1 MFASVF
7 SGYVVSTINAVH
19 LTAHTHKSRISY
31 AISANPTVSRPY
43 LEQFWETAEHDCT
56 VSPNVIRATVDGR
69 AIAISEDTI
78 RRVLQFGDLA
88 TDPTSYPDY
97 YVDGCWR
104 HRMGY
109 VGARDYASYKKMW
122 VLDQWRYFAHIMIV
136 CISSRKAGKD
146 AMGHDLAAAMVGLSL
161 NRGYNFSRY
170 IFKALNDQ
178 INTAERFRFLLYPRF
193 VQLLID
199 DALPNLR
206 AIGERLQ
213 VKRVDKRV
221 FAQFLKPGS
230 VEPTPAHTDLF
241 GHLLNEAYVAPEDW
255 NWYSPNSAPE
265 MSDDSGEEQE
275 EEHDDDEG
283 DDEGDVGG
291 AEESDSEATE
301 SDSSDSDDAPS
312 QAHPRRSAQV
322 TLPASSSKRKR
333 QSSSSEYEP
342 ASDSDAALQR
352 RRREK
357 ANKKSGD
364 RQEVAIPRVEEIPT
378 VQPVQVEAARPESE
392 STTPA
397 RQLFTRR
404 RRPLVQADVAV
415 TAVTEVIP
423 VTVSLPTPTVQV
435 TVTAP
440 LLTESVT
447 ITPTITP
454 IITSPIPTP
463 TKEPSGQ
470 PFNYGDFS
478 QGFDFDTIFSSPIN
492 NAEASSSRHP
502 DPNEARIDI
511 NSLADEVRIL
521 RSQRTGTDERL
532 KNVIAQNELLMK
544 TNDMILGHKTSL
556 ELRMDLQRKEHAA
569 MVKLVGEL
577 TAKLGAQGEKETE
590 KEKEKDKE
598 KKSTGAESCHPVDL
612 TKDDDKDKDPE
623 VGPSGGEHLALA
635 IVPISS
641 VPLAEGEST
650 QQEGGDTSGG
660 GGGDKGKSAADVL
673 KDLSDDEILYL
684 EPNYSKEAQIDAL
697 LNLEEGEIDSGD
709 DWNEDDDDVVIEI
722 PKGDGEG
729 EYELEDGEIFEVPSL
744 ESLLD
749 TGSVDMAS
757 NVEATTEASP
767 VDPIPVDPE
776 AQKEKDMPSA
786 STKGPAPVWQK
797 TSITDKHG
805 ATGMILAVRFE
816 EDKQLFA
823 IKRSGGVQ
831 YLKPTSEAFNSFPK
845 YDLVNLANRDLLSH
859 SNNAVAMG
867 LWVTLQREARSG
879 NFEYLKPQVPRR
891 VKDKHD
897 DILGDKWYWY
907 VDPKTG
913 EAVVMS
919 KGKSASGNMVPKE
932 VIRIFDEVCFINF
945 SVNDLE
951 EKAPAYLESTQEHL
965 CVLVK
970 YARAIGPAH
979 LLSAQASGLYK

>member
-1 MFASVF
+1 
-7 SGYVVSTINAVH
+7 
-19 LTAHTHKSRISY
+19 
-31 AISANPTVSRPY
+31 
-43 LEQFWETAEHDCT
+43 
-56 VSPNVIRATVDGR
+56 
-69 AIAISEDTI
+69 
-78 RRVLQFGDLA
+78 
-88 TDPTSYPDY
+88 
-97 YVDGCWR
+97 
-104 HRMGY
+104 
-109 VGARDYASYKKMW
+109 MW

-170 IFKALNDQ
+170 IFKAINDQ

-230 VEPTPAHTDLF
+230 VEPTPEHTELF
-241 GHLLNEAYVAPEDW
+241 GHLINEAYVAPEDW
-255 NWYSPNSAPE
+255 NWYSPNSGPE
-265 MSDDSGEEQE
+265 MSDHSDEEQ
-275 EEHDDDEG
+275 DEG
-283 DDEGDVGG
+283 DDEHEGDDEGG

-322 TLPASSSKRKR
+322 TLPESSSKRKR

-357 ANKKSGD
+357 ANKKRGD
-364 RQEVAIPRVEEIPT
+364 RQE
-378 VQPVQVEAARPESE
+378 
-392 STTPA
+392 
-397 RQLFTRR
+397 
-404 RRPLVQADVAV
+404 
-415 TAVTEVIP
+415 
-423 VTVSLPTPTVQV
+423 
-435 TVTAP
+435 
-440 LLTESVT
+440 
-447 ITPTITP
+447 
-454 IITSPIPTP
+454 
-463 TKEPSGQ
+463 
-470 PFNYGDFS
+470 
-478 QGFDFDTIFSSPIN
+478 
-492 NAEASSSRHP
+492 
-502 DPNEARIDI
+502 
-511 NSLADEVRIL
+511 
-521 RSQRTGTDERL
+521 
-532 KNVIAQNELLMK
+532 
-544 TNDMILGHKTSL
+544 
-556 ELRMDLQRKEHAA
+556 
-569 MVKLVGEL
+569 
-577 TAKLGAQGEKETE
+577 
-590 KEKEKDKE
+590 
-598 KKSTGAESCHPVDL
+598 
-612 TKDDDKDKDPE
+612 
-623 VGPSGGEHLALA
+623 
-635 IVPISS
+635 
-641 VPLAEGEST
+641 
-650 QQEGGDTSGG
+650 
-660 GGGDKGKSAADVL
+660 
-673 KDLSDDEILYL
+673 
-684 EPNYSKEAQIDAL
+684 IDAL

-709 DWNEDDDDVVIEI
+709 DWNEDDDDVVIDI

-767 VDPIPVDPE
+767 VDPIPADPE

-786 STKGPAPVWQK
+786 STKGPATVWQK

-805 ATGMILAVRFE
+805 ATCMILAVRYE
-816 EDKQLFA
+816 EDKQLFT

-831 YLKPTSEAFNSFPK
+831 YLKPTSEAFNSLPK
-845 YDLVNLANRDLLSH
+845 YDLVNLANHDLLSH

-867 LWVTLQREARSG
+867 LWVTLQREARQG

-891 VKDKHD
+891 VKDKHVVHPVTKKPIKRLVYKPVRCETKIPLSKLPQ
-897 DILGDKWYWY
+897 DILGDMWYWY

-919 KGKSASGNMVPKE
+919 KGKSESGNMVPKE
-932 VIRIFDEVCFINF
+932 VIGIFDEVCFINF

-951 EKAPAYLESTQEHL
+951 
-965 CVLVK
+965 VLADK
-970 YARAIGPAH
+970 YCIH
-979 LLSAQASGLYK
+979 IDEWTKLLSAKYDKLIKFCLDYKKKMEAKEQTL

>member
-1 MFASVF
+1 MAMTRAFTDEFNLLANTEPEWK
-7 SGYVVSTINAVH
+7 G
-19 LTAHTHKSRISY
+19 TALQYREIVDFLNRSSISY

-43 LEQFWETAEHDCT
+43 LEQFWETTEHDCT
-56 VSPNVIRATVDGR
+56 VSSNVIRATVDGR

-78 RRVLQFGDLA
+78 RRVLQFGDLT

-122 VLDQWRYFAHIMIV
+122 LLDQWRYFAHIMIV
-136 CISSRKAGKD
+136 FISSRKAGKD

-178 INTAERFRFLLYPRF
+178 INTTERFRFLLYPRF

-230 VEPTPAHTDLF
+230 VEPTPVHTELF

-255 NWYSPNSAPE
+255 KWYSPNSAPE
-265 MSDDSGEEQE
+265 MSDDTGEEQE

-283 DDEGDVGG
+283 DDEGDGGG

-301 SDSSDSDDAPS
+301 SDSFDSDDAPS

-342 ASDSDAALQR
+342 DSDSDAALQR
-352 RRREK
+352 QRRER
-357 ANKKSGD
+357 ANKKRGD

-392 STTPA
+392 STPPA
-397 RQLFTRR
+397 RQLFRRR

-423 VTVSLPTPTVQV
+423 VTVTLPTPTVQV

-463 TKEPSGQ
+463 TKEP
-470 PFNYGDFS
+470 
-478 QGFDFDTIFSSPIN
+478 
-492 NAEASSSRHP
+492 HP
-502 DPNEARIDI
+502 DPNEARIDVLETQAAGLLNTIQKSKEDSDAQQAHI

-532 KNVIAQNELLMK
+532 KNVMAHNELLMK
-544 TNDMILGHKTSL
+544 TNDMILAHRTSL
-556 ELRMDLQRKEHAA
+556 ELRLDLQRKEHAT

-577 TAKLGAQGEKETE
+577 TAKLGAQGEKETEKETE

-623 VGPSGGEHLALA
+623 VGPSG
-635 IVPISS
+635 
-641 VPLAEGEST
+641 
-650 QQEGGDTSGG
+650 EGGDTSGG

-684 EPNYSKEAQIDAL
+684 EPDYSKEAQIDAL
-697 LNLEEGEIDSGD
+697 LNLEEGDIDSGD

-729 EYELEDGEIFEVPSL
+729 KYELEDGEIFEVP
-744 ESLLD
+744 LLD
-749 TGSVDMAS
+749 SMLETGSVDTAS
-757 NVEATTEASP
+757 NVETTTEASP
-767 VDPIPVDPE
+767 VDPIPADPE
-776 AQKEKDMPSA
+776 AQKGKDMPSA

-805 ATGMILAVRFE
+805 ATCMILAVRFE

-831 YLKPTSEAFNSFPK
+831 CLKPTSEAFNSFPK
-845 YDLVNLANRDLLSH
+845 YDLVNLANRDMLSH

-879 NFEYLKPQVPRR
+879 KFEYLKP
-891 VKDKHD
+891 
-897 DILGDKWYWY
+897 
-907 VDPKTG
+907 
-913 EAVVMS
+913 
-919 KGKSASGNMVPKE
+919 
-932 VIRIFDEVCFINF
+932 
-945 SVNDLE
+945 
-951 EKAPAYLESTQEHL
+951 
-965 CVLVK
+965 
-970 YARAIGPAH
+970 
-979 LLSAQASGLYK
+979 